1 MKVYI
6 TYDRYEN
13 DEWFS
18 VETIETSLTRSLKK
32 FREEDL
38 PSFLMYGPDDCH
50 SFQLQRVDLTK
61 KEYEQL
67 LEWDKDPSQTLDSP
81 CDYYNFMC
89 ELYDRIGTVECEDDV
104 ICGTDGCSDV
114 FELPHFY
121 GLMSHQD
128 TSDEDVYN
136 KIMKRLCDDEDFC
149 KRIIKEYIR
158 CNY

>member
-13 DEWFS
+13 NEWFS
-18 VETIETSLTRSLKK
+18 VDTIETSLVRSLKK
-32 FREEDL
+32 FREKDL
-38 PSFLMYGPDDCH
+38 PNFISYGPDDCH
-50 SFQLQRVDLTK
+50 SYQIQKVEMTK

-67 LEWDKDPSQTLDSP
+67 LEWDKDPNQTLDSSS
-81 CDYYNFMC
+81 DYYNFMC
-89 ELYDRIGTVECEDDV
+89 DIYDRVGCVEYEDD
-104 ICGTDGCSDV
+104 IIRCTDGCSDI

-128 TSDEDVYN
+128 TSDEKVYN
-136 KIMKRLCDDEDFC
+136 RIMDRLLDNEEFFDETL
-149 KRIIKEYIR
+149 KEYIR